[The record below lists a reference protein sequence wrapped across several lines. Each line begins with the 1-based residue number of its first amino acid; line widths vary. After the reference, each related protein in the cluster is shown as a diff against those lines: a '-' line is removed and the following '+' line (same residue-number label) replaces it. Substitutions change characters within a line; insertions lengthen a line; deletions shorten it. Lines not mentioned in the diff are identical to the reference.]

1 MLFRST
7 QTAAGARLE
16 VLSARSVS
24 DGQRQIPASHGCF
37 DNAVDLIGQALGA
50 IVNPEQPAKVKVARL
65 AD

>member
-1 MLFRST
+1 
-7 QTAAGARLE
+7 
-16 VLSARSVS
+16 VS

-50 IVNPEQPAKVKVARL
+50 IVNPDRPVKVKVERL